1 MRVAVKKD
9 MAHADASQSKHL
21 AELREKLDKILIE
34 VLSALA
40 LLVLY
45 WCFTGTKV
53 RILTQLGEQMH
64 PKFVAAEKLG
74 AGNQSAPFFKSFF
87 VFATI
92 QHT

>member
-1 MRVAVKKD
+1 
-9 MAHADASQSKHL
+9 MAHADVNQSKHL
-21 AELREKLDKILIE
+21 AELRERLDKILIE
-34 VLSALA
+34 VLSLRA

-45 WCFTGTKV
+45 WCSTGTKV